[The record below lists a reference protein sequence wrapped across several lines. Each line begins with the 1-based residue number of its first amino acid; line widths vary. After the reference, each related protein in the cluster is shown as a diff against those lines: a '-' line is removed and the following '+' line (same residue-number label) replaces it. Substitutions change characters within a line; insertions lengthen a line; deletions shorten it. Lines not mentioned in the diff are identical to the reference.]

1 MIKIF
6 RIILILAAMLTGL
19 CAQSLAADTGQP
31 TAATTTSGQV
41 SPPQTEEE
49 ASLLEIPIEKQ
60 QMINVKTV
68 TAVVQPMKT
77 VIRTTGRVTYDER
90 RLSVITTRFEGWI
103 ENLNVAVTGSYIH
116 KGQPLAEIYS
126 PELYATELE
135 FLNALR
141 QPRPS
146 VGDKTDGLQALL
158 ARDTQSLVEG
168 ARQRLRLLGVAD
180 AQIDQL
186 EKTGKARRPL
196 SVDSPVTGVVID
208 KLAVKGMRVM
218 PGDKLFAIA
227 DLSTVWLVGDLY
239 ESQMPMVHTGDGATI
254 SLDNSPDKGF
264 MATIEFISPTL
275 SNTTRTVTIRSS
287 VSNTDGRLKPGMFA
301 TLAIAAD
308 QGDRLAVPDDSV
320 IDTGT
325 RKIVYVDK
333 GEGIFE
339 PREVT
344 TGLKTGGLTE
354 ILEGVAPGEKVAAAA
369 NFLIDS
375 ESQLKGI
382 APTPLH

>member
-1 MIKIF
+1 
-6 RIILILAAMLTGL
+6 
-19 CAQSLAADTGQP
+19 
-31 TAATTTSGQV
+31 
-41 SPPQTEEE
+41 
-49 ASLLEIPIEKQ
+49 
-60 QMINVKTV
+60 
-68 TAVVQPMKT
+68 
-77 VIRTTGRVTYDER
+77 
-90 RLSVITTRFEGWI
+90 
-103 ENLNVAVTGSYIH
+103 
-116 KGQPLAEIYS
+116 
-126 PELYATELE
+126 
-135 FLNALR
+135 
-141 QPRPS
+141 
-146 VGDKTDGLQALL
+146 
-158 ARDTQSLVEG
+158 
-168 ARQRLRLLGVAD
+168 
-180 AQIDQL
+180 
-186 EKTGKARRPL
+186 
-196 SVDSPVTGVVID
+196 
-208 KLAVKGMRVM
+208 
-218 PGDKLFAIA
+218 
-227 DLSTVWLVGDLY
+227 
-239 ESQMPMVHTGDGATI
+239 
-254 SLDNSPDKGF
+254 

-382 APTPLH
+382 APKPLH